1 MHCHADISGH
11 LWGRLAVLLLL
22 SQAILALGFVGGV
35 SAQDDD
41 GQDVNLNHWAYASAF
56 GTGIYLWGDEIKTY
70 VIRIQPKYT
79 KRILLKKY
87 EDKREL
93 FIEFIVPVTF
103 GVQTFEY
110 EDILVGDFPTD
121 IKQISLTPGVELEIP
136 VSRRW
141 ALRPFGHFGWGTE
154 TGDEKESAWIYWGG
168 IKSRWAFQAGK
179 FDFALLNGYAI
190 YGYIPSRGSSDN
202 MSALTNGLELD
213 YPLGNLNLHGD
224 QLYLKTNLINYFFI
238 DNDKLMVSSANTI
251 IDLCSEWE
259 VGVSIGKKT
268 KMKIWFYKLDRIGLA
283 YRFSKN
289 TRGIRLYLDTS
300 FH

>member
-1 MHCHADISGH
+1 MYCCSDKSGPP
-11 LWGRLAVLLLL
+11 WGKPAFLLILGLAF
-22 SQAILALGFVGGV
+22 LAPGFVNTL
-35 SAQDDD
+35 SAQDND

-103 GVQTFEY
+103 GVQTFEFK
-110 EDILVGDFPTD
+110 DIIEGDFPTD
-121 IKQISLTPGVELEIP
+121 IRQISFTPGVELEIP

-154 TGDEKESAWIYWGG
+154 TGVEKESAWIYWAGL
-168 IKSRWAFQAGK
+168 KSRWAFQAGN
-179 FDFALLNGYAI
+179 FDFALLNGYAF
-190 YGYIPSRGSSDN
+190 YGYLPSDGSPDD
-202 MSALTNGLELD
+202 MSVLTNGLELE
-213 YPLGNLNLHGD
+213 YPLGNLTLHGD
-224 QLYLKTNLINYFFI
+224 QLYLKTHLINYFYL
-238 DNDKLMVSSANTI
+238 DHDKLMEYSASTI
-251 IDLCSEWE
+251 IDLGSEWE
-259 VGVSIGKKT
+259 IGVSVGKKT